1 MVLPPPL
8 IAASNIL
15 QVRTE
20 LKDAMHEMASKAQEE
35 AELYSSDYQAL
46 RQIRESNGVLY
57 MQLKEAHEKI
67 YDEHLY
73 AQEAR
78 AEQDQLLTQLRDAHQ
93 QLYMEHK
100 VRGSH
105 VV

>member
-1 MVLPPPL
+1 M
-8 IAASNIL
+8 IAGSHFL

-20 LKDAMHEMASKAQEE
+20 MKDAMHEMASKAQEE
-35 AELYSSDYQAL
+35 AELYSSDYAAL
-46 RQIRESNGVLY
+46 RQIRESNGVMY

-67 YDEHLY
+67 YDEHLN

-100 VRGSH
+100 VGGSH
-105 VV
+105 LQGS